1 MHQLVSK
8 IEERAIVHDLS
19 KFEEDEFAGFEELD
33 SDEVF
38 KLYGTKEYKDII
50 NKNKGIE
57 LHYSRNSHHPEHY
70 EDVAKGFTHFNG
82 IDGMSFLDIVEMV
95 IDWKS
100 ASETYGNDFMESI
113 DYSIDRFNADD
124 KQAWLIKMIAEEI
137 K

>member
-1 MHQLVSK
+1 
-8 IEERAIVHDLS
+8 
-19 KFEEDEFAGFEELD
+19 
-33 SDEVF
+33 
-38 KLYGTKEYKDII
+38 
-50 NKNKGIE
+50 
-57 LHYSRNSHHPEHY
+57 
-70 EDVAKGFTHFNG
+70 
-82 IDGMSFLDIVEMV
+82 MSFLDIVEMV